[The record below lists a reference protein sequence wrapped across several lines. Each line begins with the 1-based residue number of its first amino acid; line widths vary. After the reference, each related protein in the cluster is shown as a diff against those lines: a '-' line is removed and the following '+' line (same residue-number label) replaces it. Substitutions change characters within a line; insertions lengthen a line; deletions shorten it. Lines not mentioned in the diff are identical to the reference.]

1 MNEKEAMS
9 AVRMKACVLTMEWS
23 IGNHVLTMEW
33 SIGTHV
39 LTMEWC
45 TGVRV
50 LTVLIYVTI
59 LLKIQ
64 LGYLKLLCSPN
75 IVCLLLLFS
84 FFLLKL
90 YHLSVTACITSYQ
103 IKYTLII
110 CHRAVQLIYSGMGKK

>member
-9 AVRMKACVLTMEWS
+9 AVQMKACVLTMEWS
-23 IGNHVLTMEW
+23 IGTRVLTMEWSIGTHVLTMEW

-45 TGVRV
+45 TGTHV

-84 FFLLKL
+84 FFF
-90 YHLSVTACITSYQ
+90 
-103 IKYTLII
+103 
-110 CHRAVQLIYSGMGKK
+110 